1 MATNQNAPPPIA
13 NTGGTATDPQMVAR
27 AYSAIGRLVNEGG
40 LPPLAVKHLVAAN
53 TRLLALTLAAQEG
66 EAEPAEDPEATDEK
80 PKEGWADDASE
91 WPKEKVGGPHVD
103 PDAAIKRADQNI
115 ETAAADVPETKRTL
129 VPSPFMKK
137 SVRDW
142 AQGEGARRAMLP
154 RPQRRG

>member
-13 NTGGTATDPQMVAR
+13 NTGGTGTDPQMVAR
-27 AYSAIGRLVNEGG
+27 AYQALGRLINEGG

-53 TRLLALTLAAQEG
+53 TRLLALTLAAQNG
-66 EAEPAEDPEATDEK
+66 EAEPTEDAEATGD
-80 PKEGWADDASE
+80 PAEGWADDASE
-91 WPKEKVGGPHVD
+91 WPKEELGGPQVD
-103 PDAAIKRADQNI
+103 PAAAIARADKNI

-142 AQGEGARRAMLP
+142 AQGEGARRAGLP